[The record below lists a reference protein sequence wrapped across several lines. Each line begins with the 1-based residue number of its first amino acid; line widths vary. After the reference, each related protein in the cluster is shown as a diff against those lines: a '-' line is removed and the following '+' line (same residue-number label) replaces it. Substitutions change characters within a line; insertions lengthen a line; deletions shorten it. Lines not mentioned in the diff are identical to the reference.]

1 MTEVRNLAVEGAK
14 LLERAGAAPAGRAA
28 QTLVGGAGAA
38 LRQTLLALRQ
48 EVRLAEHE
56 SPGAATL
63 QVLRGRV
70 RLETDGEQRWE
81 LGQAD
86 HLPIPPTR
94 HRVESLEDSVILLSV
109 ATAESVG

>member
-1 MTEVRNLAVEGAK
+1 MRSTISGHRE
-14 LLERAGAAPAGRAA
+14 
-28 QTLVGGAGAA
+28 GGAG
-38 LRQTLLALRQ
+38 
-48 EVRLAEHE
+48 H
-56 SPGAATL
+56 
-63 QVLRGRV
+63 GRV

-109 ATAESVG
+109 AAVESVG

>member
-1 MTEVRNLAVEGAK
+1 
-14 LLERAGAAPAGRAA
+14 
-28 QTLVGGAGAA
+28 
-38 LRQTLLALRQ
+38 
-48 EVRLAEHE
+48 
-56 SPGAATL
+56 
-63 QVLRGRV
+63 V

-109 ATAESVG
+109 AAVESVG